1 MALNWGVLAF
11 FLAALAGGL
20 LYFARRL
27 RRSLG
32 IPQGQVIE
40 ADTDGWE
47 MLAQPLAA
55 PSLKLVGRPDY
66 VVNDGVDVI
75 PIEIK
80 SHPAPRQPYPSQVM
94 QLAAY
99 CALVTETYGRRPG
112 YGILHYADRTFEIP
126 YTPVLETQLR
136 ETLAE
141 MREAMQAGGGAR
153 NHRDPGRC
161 QGCLYRAQCPDALG
175 K

>member
-1 MALNWGVLAF
+1 MAVNWGVLAF
-11 FLAALAGGL
+11 FLAALAGVL
-20 LYFARRL
+20 FYFARRL

-75 PIEIK
+75 PIGIK
-80 SHPAPRQPYPSQVM
+80 SHAAPRQPYPSHVL

-126 YTPVLETQLR
+126 YTEVLETQLR
-136 ETLAE
+136 ETLLE
-141 MREAMQAGGGAR
+141 MRENMAAGGGTR
-153 NHRDPGRC
+153 NHRDAGRC
-161 QGCLYRAQCPDALG
+161 QECRYRSKCPDVLE